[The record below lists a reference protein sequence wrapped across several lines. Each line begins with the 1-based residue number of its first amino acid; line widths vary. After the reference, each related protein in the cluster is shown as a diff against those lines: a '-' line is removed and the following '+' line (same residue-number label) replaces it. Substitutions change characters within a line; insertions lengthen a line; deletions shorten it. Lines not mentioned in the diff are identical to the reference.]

1 MILQQKRLAQL
12 KIEDEKRRRV
22 HSVKRDV
29 EKRVDDE
36 ARIKQIKE

>member
-1 MILQQKRLAQL
+1 L